1 MSGYE
6 KISSSGSQRSGG
18 SVGAMMGRLL
28 FGFFIGFVL
37 GALGIFGAGFAGFVD
52 FSGSDE
58 PIFATEIVTEVVQI
72 TATQDEAVALVA
84 TEAATNTPDLP
95 TNTPTELPTLTSTAT
110 IELPTETPSV
120 TPDFS
125 ISGEVQG
132 EVNVR
137 YGPGSDYPIV
147 GVAQAGE
154 RFQITGTHTQ
164 FDWIQIRYDSSPTGF
179 AWIFEPLLFN
189 IQGNIASVQPIAQT
203 AFNFPTLTPT
213 PSVIQSRSGLNGE
226 TVQLSP
232 AFANLG
238 NRLFDLAL
246 TLGFDPQRSKFA
258 SLYLLDLQTGEAIAY
273 NTDIAYRGTS
283 INKISILV
291 GLYEK
296 LNTPPNQSLAVDLA
310 NTMICSE
317 NASTNRVLSTIGGGD
332 EWAGAQ
338 EVTNMLETIGLENTF
353 LLAPYTINPTSPPIP
368 PAPISVPET
377 NVDQERASPE
387 PYNQLTVE
395 DMGRLLASIYQCGYE
410 ESGALIENFPEGT
423 FEPRECR
430 QMIHLM
436 ASNTVDG
443 LLKAGVPATTRVA
456 HKHGW
461 VDDTHTNAAII
472 FTPGGNFVMVMAFH
486 STQVNPTT
494 GDRFLEF
501 PDSLP
506 GFAESSRMVYN
517 YFNPDTQLA
526 GIREGFIPDAPSC
539 NLAGDSLIGDLMQP
553 IWDR

>member
-1 MSGYE
+1 MDSGYE
-6 KISSSGSQRSGG
+6 KISSGSKRSGG
-18 SVGAMMGRLL
+18 SVGGMVGRLL
-28 FGFFIGFVL
+28 FGFMIGFAI
-37 GALGIFGAGFAGFVD
+37 GALGLFAAGFAGLVD
-52 FSGSDE
+52 FGTSDT
-58 PIFATEIVTEVVQI
+58 PIFVTEIVTEVVQI
-72 TATQDEAVALVA
+72 TATQEEAVALVA
-84 TEAATNTPDLP
+84 TEAATTTPELP
-95 TNTPTELPTLTSTAT
+95 TNTPTDIPTLTSTPT
-110 IELPTETPSV
+110 LELPTNTPSA

-125 ISGEVQG
+125 VSGEVQG

-189 IQGNIASVQPIAQT
+189 VQGDVASTQLIAQT

-213 PSVIQSRSGLNGE
+213 PSVIQSGSGLNGE

-246 TLGFDPQRSKFA
+246 NLGFDPQRSKFA

-283 INKISILV
+283 INKVSILV

-317 NASTNRVLSTIGGGD
+317 NASTNRVLATIGGGD

-338 EVTNMLETIGLENTF
+338 EVTDMLETIGLENSF
-353 LLAPYTINPTSPPIP
+353 LLAPYTVNPTSPPIP
-368 PAPISVPET
+368 PAPIAVPET

-395 DMGRLLASIYQCGYE
+395 DMGQLLASIYQCGYE

-443 LLKAGVPATTRVA
+443 LLKAGVPANTRVA

-501 PDSLP
+501 GDSLP

-517 YFNPDTQLA
+517 YFNPNVQLA
-526 GIREGFIPDAPSC
+526 GIRDGFIPDAPSC